1 MITAKQARLLSQ
13 TLSVLFFDNMIE
25 ESARKGETSIS
36 YPSKHIYQGFLENQ
50 RDQNTNNHLTALYQS
65 LIDRG
70 FKIVLDMPFDAEA
83 DLTPDYTDTEDDN
96 DENYHVIISWDNV
109 VEYHR
114 FSL

>member
-25 ESARKGETSIS
+25 EAARKAETSIT
-36 YPSKHIYQGFLENQ
+36 YHSKHIYQGFLENQ
-50 RDQNTNNHLTALYQS
+50 RNPNTNNHLTALYNS
-65 LIDRG
+65 LIERG

-83 DLTPDYTDTEDDN
+83 YLTPDYTDTEDDN

-109 VEYHR
+109 AV
-114 FSL
+114 